1 MDSLTFAAEAAS
13 CGGIAATGVLM
24 LRGKTP
30 IHSAL
35 WLIACFLCTGVLY
48 VVQGSVFLGFM
59 QVLTYAGAIL
69 VLVLFT
75 LMLMDLR
82 EDQGPPLRSFGLRVM
97 SGASFAASLA
107 LLLRWMAEN
116 PAADFPALSEGWGG
130 MHHIGDLLFRPAG
143 IFPFEYATLLLLSTL
158 VGCVQIAKRKRS

>member
-1 MDSLTFAAEAAS
+1 MGALNLAAEAAA
-13 CGGIAATGVLM
+13 CGGIVATALLM
-24 LRGKTP
+24 IRSRTP
-30 IHSAL
+30 IHGAI

-82 EDQGPPLRSFGLRVM
+82 EDQGPPLRSFGLRVLA
-97 SGASFAASLA
+97 GASFAASLA
-107 LLLRWMAEN
+107 LLLKWMAEA
-116 PAADFPALSEGWGG
+116 PLADIQPVGEGWGS
-130 MHHIGDLLFRPAG
+130 MHQLGALLFRPAG
-143 IFPFEYATLLLLSTL
+143 VFPFEYATVLLLSTL
-158 VGCVQIAKRKRS
+158 VGCVQIAKRKRA